1 MEILENFPKIILA
14 FATCGVKK
22 YRPHHAVSSLQ
33 FSENLKK
40 AIKKLNGNEQ
50 KKKKMKTI
58 ILWYKIITT
67 TYETS
72 SKSNLWK
79 GSERFISANVYALKK
94 SYNGKNSTVVFVDI
108 LRKNEKSVSSI

>member
-22 YRPHHAVSSLQ
+22 YRPHHAVSLLQ

-50 KKKKMKTI
+50 KKKKKWKQLSCDTRLSLLRMKLALNQI
-58 ILWYKIITT
+58 
-67 TYETS
+67 
-72 SKSNLWK
+72 
-79 GSERFISANVYALKK
+79 SERVLKGL
-94 SYNGKNSTVVFVDI
+94 YPQTFMLLKNHI
-108 LRKNEKSVSSI
+108 MAKNRQWYL

>member
-22 YRPHHAVSSLQ
+22 YRPHHAVSLLQ

-50 KKKKMKTI
+50 KKKK
-58 ILWYKIITT
+58 
-67 TYETS
+67 
-72 SKSNLWK
+72 
-79 GSERFISANVYALKK
+79 
-94 SYNGKNSTVVFVDI
+94 
-108 LRKNEKSVSSI
+108 NENNYLVIQDYHYYVWN